1 MVMHARKLPRLN
13 DGYFDRN
20 QAHPYENS
28 SKYSS
33 KLKLGSRYN
42 DKVRESPSNG
52 SSHGRSNSPDSR
64 HSPRYHKFSYNQ
76 RLKERDKDH
85 ERGYIRY
92 DSKYRNASGHVRY
105 SRASRYKSLSGS
117 SKSPAYKDRVNKSS
131 LGSGSSSNNKDQH
144 SSKSCSS
151 DVSAHRTNHDRS
163 HNEENKEKR
172 QQVGDWSEHVSSSG
186 KKYYYNCKT
195 EVSQWEKPK
204 EWIEWEKQQGIYKSS
219 SSSGGG
225 SDSSSRS
232 KPRSHERQAT
242 SSSASG
248 GCNVRQGEKHSS
260 SATVS
265 SSTRAYQHSSRPH
278 NDTRRSSAS
287 SSRGSDP
294 RKDSQMQD
302 MDISPASSGTPTSC
316 HESLPQSRNVTPSS
330 QAAPS
335 LLLSPSQVTLANLP
349 KMMSQLA
356 GTRGLPNLDDMSPQ
370 EAFRT
375 IQQALQLTKQAQ
387 TTGLSQ
393 ATSSC
398 VTQTEGLKG
407 TSPSMYQAHTTPI
420 ASHRATQSSSGVC
433 MPGLPLPAGLQ
444 GPPLTPGTLDGKG
457 ASAGDCRDGGAASPG
472 SDYSAHSSR
481 RDSPTSCVSSLHS
494 ISGTGTSS
502 LASAVLKPAVP
513 SLTPSLANYYNESLI
528 SHVTGW
534 QADHA
539 ERQANRYS
547 EEAHTLGSLNCTR
560 VSAELKM
567 ARSLVRLA
575 EIQATL
581 QEQRTLFLRQQIKE
595 LEELKSQVKF

>member
-294 RKDSQMQD
+294 RK
-302 MDISPASSGTPTSC
+302 A
-316 HESLPQSRNVTPSS
+316 
-330 QAAPS
+330 
-335 LLLSPSQVTLANLP
+335 
-349 KMMSQLA
+349 
-356 GTRGLPNLDDMSPQ
+356 
-370 EAFRT
+370 
-375 IQQALQLTKQAQ
+375 
-387 TTGLSQ
+387 GLSQ

-595 LEELKSQVKF
+595 LEELKSQVTFMSDS